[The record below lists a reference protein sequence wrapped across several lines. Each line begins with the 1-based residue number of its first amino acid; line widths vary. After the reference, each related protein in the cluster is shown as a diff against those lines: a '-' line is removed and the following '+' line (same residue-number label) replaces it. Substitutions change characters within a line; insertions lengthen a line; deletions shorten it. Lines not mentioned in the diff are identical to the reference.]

1 MLKLSEDTSL
11 TAELH
16 PLGQTRVLT
25 ACELVGVSRQTLRR
39 WYRSDKFPKPLEIN
53 GMLLFK
59 NSDLIEWF
67 DKNASSSEK
76 TQGA

>member
-1 MLKLSEDTSL
+1 MLKLSEDTSP

-16 PLGQTRVLT
+16 PLGQTRVLP
-25 ACELVGVSRQTLRR
+25 AAELAGVSRQTLRR
-39 WYRSDKFPKPLEIN
+39 WYRAGKFPKPLKIN

-67 DKNASSSEK
+67 EKNASKGEQ
-76 TQGA
+76 TQGV

>member
-1 MLKLSEDTSL
+1 MLKLSEDTSP

-16 PLGQTRVLT
+16 PLGQTRVLP
-25 ACELVGVSRQTLRR
+25 AAELAGVSRQTLRR
-39 WYRSDKFPKPLEIN
+39 WYRAGKFPKPLKIN

-67 DKNASSSEK
+67 ENNASKGEQ